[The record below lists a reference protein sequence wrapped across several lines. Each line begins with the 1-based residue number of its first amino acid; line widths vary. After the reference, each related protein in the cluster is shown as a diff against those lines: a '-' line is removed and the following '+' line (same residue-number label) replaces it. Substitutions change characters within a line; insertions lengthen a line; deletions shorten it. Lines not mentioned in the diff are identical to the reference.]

1 MSVGRPEALFN
12 PGAAPVVEIE
22 KVLFVNNI
30 LLKTRNDFTLKI
42 ALRFSL
48 CLYQLSNALKYLR
61 FNF

>member
-1 MSVGRPEALFN
+1 MSVGRPEAFFN

-30 LLKTRNDFTLKI
+30 LLKTRNDLTLKI

-48 CLYQLSNALKYLR
+48 CQLSNALKYLR